1 MVSLQAVQQS
11 NARIAS
17 TLPQGLVALFLGATS
32 GIGQSTLQHFVQNA
46 PPSPRIYS
54 VARPQSVASHEALLT
69 SLRESSPSA
78 NISLI
83 TADVSLVSEVD
94 RVVKEITQQETK
106 LDLLVMSPG
115 FMAFEGRTETRE
127 GLEPSMSTRFYSRQR
142 AVEQLAPLLN
152 NAPNPRVLT
161 VLAGGLEGDID
172 VRDLDLKD
180 PRRWHFWTAS
190 VHATA
195 MHTLALERV
204 AAAHPRLSIVHWFP
218 GTVATPGLAR
228 AAKFGMSPPQQA
240 TQEEAGAR
248 GLFLATSDR
257 FGAHGGLVPTPQGL
271 GPAQKSG
278 GGIFLADP
286 KCEPTD
292 NEQVLGGMR
301 SKGVDKTVWEHT
313 QKTFARIAGSEASSK
328 DEL

>member
-152 NAPNPRVLT
+152 KAPNPRVLT

-218 GTVATPGLAR
+218 GT
-228 AAKFGMSPPQQA
+228 A